1 MINHHHATNKKT
13 TKAATRT
20 SVKQEENDIKSTW
33 DVKEGDMQK
42 EFRQNLYQIT
52 QHSHKV

>member
-1 MINHHHATNKKT
+1 MPPTKRQQNNKGSNKDISQ
-13 TKAATRT
+13 AGR
-20 SVKQEENDIKSTW
+20 NDIKCTW
-33 DVKEGDMQK
+33 DVKGGDMQK